1 MKDELSQI
9 KLEEL
14 LAYLE
19 ELDDLKSLCFENF
32 GSALL
37 WIKDNA
43 DEITGFDEDDGY
55 IDFQFGRF
63 DCAMEVDD
71 DGYWKL
77 TDIVALCDEEG
88 KAIMEVLIDNE

>member
-1 MKDELSQI
+1 MGQFDEVPQMNIEEVRAYMDEL
-9 KLEEL
+9 EE
-14 LAYLE
+14 
-19 ELDDLKSLCFENF
+19 LKSLCFENF
-32 GSALL
+32 RSALL

-77 TDIVALCDEEG
+77 TDIVSLCDEEG
-88 KAIMEVLIDNE
+88 KSIMEILL